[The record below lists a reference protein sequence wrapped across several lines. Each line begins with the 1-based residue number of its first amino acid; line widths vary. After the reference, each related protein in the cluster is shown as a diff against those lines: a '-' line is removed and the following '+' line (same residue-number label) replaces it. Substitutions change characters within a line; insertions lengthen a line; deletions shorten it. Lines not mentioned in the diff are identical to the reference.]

1 MTELKRNYVI
11 MSVILGGLLF
21 YIPTEKAHY
30 DRIPKNVSITS
41 LCDMRGER
49 QQKSIDSLH
58 SRSDI
63 LGILCIFSIL
73 SQIGLLWSIWGC
85 HYLAL
90 PPEGVQ
96 LPIAPPCRR
105 IEKRAHVCMCRGQC
119 MQAYTKGFFLLL
131 HWIHTITIVL

>member
-49 QQKSIDSLH
+49 QQKSIDSLD
-58 SRSDI
+58 RGLGI
-63 LGILCIFSIL
+63 LGILCMFSIL
-73 SQIGLLWSIWGC
+73 SQRSDFYEVPGDAITW
-85 HYLAL
+85 HYLPRACNYLL
-90 PPEGVQ
+90 PLPVEG
-96 LPIAPPCRR
+96 
-105 IEKRAHVCMCRGQC
+105 
-119 MQAYTKGFFLLL
+119 
-131 HWIHTITIVL
+131 